1 LNTDKLS
8 LRLGAVAKYVPNGS
22 KVADIGSDHAYLP
35 CYLVKNNEVTF
46 AIAGEVVAGPYQS
59 AKKNVQAEG
68 LEDTV
73 SVRMGDGLEVIEPDE
88 VDCITIAGM
97 GGTLITNI
105 LDAGKQKL
113 GSVTRLVLQPN
124 INAMAIRQWF
134 MENGWQLLAEEILEE
149 DGKIYEVLVGEKG
162 RPEKPYD
169 KEQIEMELLLGP
181 FLKKQKNQ
189 AFIKKWN
196 LEKKNW
202 QRIYQQLEGS
212 AEPTAETLAKKQEL
226 LFKIQLVEE
235 VLKDEESERT

>member
-8 LRLGAVAKYVPNGS
+8 LRLGTVAKYVPNGS

-68 LEDTV
+68 LEGTV
-73 SVRMGDGLEVIEPDE
+73 SVRMGDGLEVIELDE

-105 LDAGKQKL
+105 LDAGKLKL

-162 RPEKPYD
+162 TPEKPYD
-169 KEQIEMELLLGP
+169 KEQIDMELLLGP

-226 LFKIQLVEE
+226 FSKIQLVEE

>member
-8 LRLGAVAKYVPNGS
+8 LRLGAVAKYVPSGS

-35 CYLVKNNEVTF
+35 CFLVKNNEVTF

-59 AKKNVQAEG
+59 AQKNVLAEG
-68 LEDTV
+68 LEGTV
-73 SVRMGDGLEVIEPDE
+73 SVRMGDGLEVIELDE

-105 LDAGKQKL
+105 LDAGKEKL

-124 INAMAIRQWF
+124 INAIAIRQWF
-134 MENGWQLLAEEILEE
+134 MENGWQLIAEEILEE

-162 RPEKPYD
+162 NSESAYD
-169 KEQIEMELLLGP
+169 RDQIESELLVGP
-181 FLKKQKNQ
+181 FLSRERNQ
-189 AFIKKWN
+189 AFIKKWS

-212 AEPTAETLAKKQEL
+212 AEPTAETLEKKQEL
-226 LFKIQLVEE
+226 LKKIRLVEE
-235 VLKDEESERT
+235 VLKDEESEWT

>member
-1 LNTDKLS
+1 MNTDKLS
-8 LRLGAVAKYVPNGS
+8 LRLGAVAKYVPNGF

-68 LEDTV
+68 LEGIV
-73 SVRMGDGLEVIEPDE
+73 SVRMGDGLEVIENDE

-105 LDAGKQKL
+105 LDAGKLKL

-134 MENGWQLLAEEILEE
+134 MENGWQLIAEEILEE

-162 RPEKPYD
+162 TPEKPYD
-169 KEQIEMELLLGP
+169 KEQIDMELLLGP
-181 FLKKQKNQ
+181 CLKKQKNQ

-226 LFKIQLVEE
+226 LTKIQLVEE